1 MGRREELAFG
11 GVRQGVKVEAEDP
24 LLIRGNIAEA
34 RGYGR
39 GSGRAGRGGGCAG
52 RAELAQGVR
61 VDAHCARKTAA
72 AHVQG
77 GFCRV
82 CKAQAHVVRQSHL
95 GYNPFDDHLPRGDVD
110 LGYGILDGL
119 VVFRCGEDDDGVDDL
134 VGIDLRDVRN
144 EHFPSLR
151 RRSGSTGGDDIFAN
165 FDNGGSNVIRG
176 KQKGSFHIK
185 GDYPDYTKIDP
196 CTVLKGRW
204 INDIDIID
212 KRKVCVIGEKVQESM
227 FNINEN
233 PLGQY
238 LNISGVYY
246 QVIGVIKPETRINI
260 NGRTEESVSIPFTT
274 MLQTYNMGNQIH
286 FLAITAKK
294 GIPVKVVEDKVK
306 LFIKKKHSIAPTD
319 NEALFSINIE
329 KEFKQMSGLFVGIQ
343 VLTWI
348 VGVGTLF
355 AGVIG
360 VSNIMLVIIKERTKE
375 IGIQRAIG
383 AAPLVIISQIM
394 LESIVLT
401 ITAGLFGLSLGIGLL
416 ELVSNSLEKSATKGG
431 NDVFFSHP
439 GVNFSL
445 AIAALTVLI
454 ISGFFAGLIPARRAI
469 RIKPI
474 DALRYE

>member
-1 MGRREELAFG
+1 MFDIDRWNEIWNALAKNKIRSILTAFG
-11 GVRQGVKVEAEDP
+11 V
-24 LLIRGNIAEA
+24 
-34 RGYGR
+34 
-39 GSGRAGRGGGCAG
+39 
-52 RAELAQGVR
+52 
-61 VDAHCARKTAA
+61 
-72 AHVQG
+72 
-77 GFCRV
+77 FW
-82 CKAQAHVVRQSHL
+82 
-95 GYNPFDDHLPRGDVD
+95 
-110 LGYGILDGL
+110 GIFML
-119 VVFRCGEDDDGVDDL
+119 VVMSGAGKGLENGIMEGMAKFAANSAFFWTNRTGEPYMGFKRGRFWNMDADDL
-134 VGIDLRDVRN
+134 NYLKNNVPEIEYITPKN
-144 EHFPSLR
+144 
-151 RRSGSTGGDDIFAN
+151 FAN